1 VLSKRRRPNEIR
13 QALKDLPKG
22 LDATYHRILTNIDP
36 DYQRQV
42 ASTLKWLAFSL
53 RPLTLDE
60 VAEIF
65 ILDHEN
71 NPPFDEGNKLFQ
83 PEDVLNYLPSLVTK
97 IQSEVSRP
105 SEIETIRNGEQ
116 VIEIRLAHFSIK
128 EYLTSA
134 RINQGPA
141 KEFST
146 TEMHAHLHISEA
158 CLAYH
163 LHLSQITLVTE
174 EEYRRLALWEY
185 IVQNWHRH
193 LERVPQNLWTPF
205 VTGLALKLLAPKSQG
220 LLNMIRISDPDNYKN
235 EATWDKTFDQL
246 SAPLYYTAALD
257 AVQIMAFLLDKGHV
271 INEQSRR
278 FCGFALQVAAWKGH
292 QNAVNFLLD
301 RGADINATGGY
312 YGTALQAAVYG
323 DSESIAKLLL
333 DRGANINAQGGF
345 FGNALQA
352 ASFTGYK
359 SMVQLMLDRGA
370 DFNAKG
376 GRYGSA
382 LQAAIA
388 EDEIEIVELLLL
400 NGAVGPRWEELLG
413 RVKKDG
419 WNNEVE
425 KFLKFQ
431 KDPSSYIITR
441 TERRNRI

>member
-163 LHLSQITLVTE
+163 LHLSLNTLVTE

-235 EATWDKTFDQL
+235 EATWDKTLLHSCARCRSNHGL
-246 SAPLYYTAALD
+246 ST
-257 AVQIMAFLLDKGHV
+257 
-271 INEQSRR
+271 
-278 FCGFALQVAAWKGH
+278 
-292 QNAVNFLLD
+292 
-301 RGADINATGGY
+301 
-312 YGTALQAAVYG
+312 
-323 DSESIAKLLL
+323 
-333 DRGANINAQGGF
+333 
-345 FGNALQA
+345 
-352 ASFTGYK
+352 
-359 SMVQLMLDRGA
+359 
-370 DFNAKG
+370 
-376 GRYGSA
+376 
-382 LQAAIA
+382 
-388 EDEIEIVELLLL
+388 
-400 NGAVGPRWEELLG
+400 
-413 RVKKDG
+413 
-419 WNNEVE
+419 
-425 KFLKFQ
+425 
-431 KDPSSYIITR
+431 
-441 TERRNRI
+441 